1 MELVEFWCLA
11 KVDLLVTFK
20 EKKIGGSKNL
30 IPRIK
35 IRTLMSGSRGPICPL
50 STLFLISQILHIWAG
65 KAVEVFCCVDIFAEY
80 QQQMAKINLFLET

>member
-30 IPRIK
+30 ISRIK
-35 IRTLMSGSRGPICPL
+35 IRDMMSGSRRPICPL
-50 STLFLISQILHIWAG
+50 SIVFLISQILHICAG
-65 KAVEVFCCVDIFAEY
+65 KAVEVFCYVDIFTEY
-80 QQQMAKINLFLET
+80 L